1 MSRGTQSVNEI
12 NLGMFELIGSQLV
25 LIFNNTQR
33 TENMKER
40 IEIFEYLLNSK
51 IIKMYCDC
59 STDNI
64 TPEALADTY
73 YRLLL
78 KNNLV

>member
-1 MSRGTQSVNEI
+1 MSRGIQSVSEI
-12 NLGMFELIGSQLV
+12 NLGAFELIGSQLV
-25 LIFNNTQR
+25 LIFNNVKR
-33 TENMKER
+33 DKSEEER
-40 IEIFEYLLNSK
+40 LEIFEYLLTSK